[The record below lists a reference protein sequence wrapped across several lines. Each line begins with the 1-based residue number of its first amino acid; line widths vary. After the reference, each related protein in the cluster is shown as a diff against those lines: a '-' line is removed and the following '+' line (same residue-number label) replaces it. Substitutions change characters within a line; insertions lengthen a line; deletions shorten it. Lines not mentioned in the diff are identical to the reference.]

1 MSYCSNC
8 GGRLNDQ
15 GLCPI
20 CGGMSEATV
29 KPKQKNDSEVVE
41 CLRETIFASPLKGVE
56 KAARTRSASVW
67 VTFGAA
73 FIISSA
79 AAAFTA
85 VTTLPPAFFGAVY
98 GENVAATVTRSR
110 SAASDSM
117 VASFAGLLGHAVV
130 LSLLSVM
137 IVAAIAAILFTRAEE
152 KPSVTQALN
161 ISTFSMLPL
170 TLCLLVAN
178 PLSLLSVS
186 AAFSLLL
193 SGLAVSAVM
202 FYFGVQKVSVFKKSP
217 FWLFV
222 AAGLG
227 GLVLWQLC
235 SFGLQ
240 TLLF

>member
-15 GLCPI
+15 GLCPN

-98 GENVAATVTRSR
+98 GENVATAVTRSR

-117 VASFAGLLGHAVV
+117 IAAFAGLLGYSVV
-130 LSLLSVM
+130 LSLLSVLA
-137 IVAAIAAILFTRAEE
+137 VAMIAAVLFTRAEE

-161 ISTFSMLPL
+161 ISTFSLLPL
-170 TLCLLVAN
+170 TLCLLIAN

-186 AAFSLLL
+186 AALSLLL
-193 SGLAVSAVM
+193 FAFSVSVVM
-202 FYFGVQKVSVFKKSP
+202 FYFGVQKASVFKKSP
-217 FWLFV
+217 FWLFLI
-222 AAGLG
+222 AGFG
-227 GLVLWQLC
+227 VLILLQLC

>member
-15 GLCPI
+15 GLCPN

-98 GENVAATVTRSR
+98 GENVATAVTRSR

-117 VASFAGLLGHAVV
+117 IAAFAGLLGYSVV
-130 LSLLSVM
+130 LSLLSVLA
-137 IVAAIAAILFTRAEE
+137 VAMIAAVLFTRAEE

-161 ISTFSMLPL
+161 ISTFSLLPL
-170 TLCLLVAN
+170 TLCLLIAN

-186 AAFSLLL
+186 AALSLLL
-193 SGLAVSAVM
+193 FAFSVSVVM
-202 FYFGVQKVSVFKKSP
+202 FYFGVQKASVFKKSP
-217 FWLFV
+217 FWLFLI
-222 AAGLG
+222 AGFG
-227 GLVLWQLC
+227 VLILLQLC

-240 TLLF
+240 TILF